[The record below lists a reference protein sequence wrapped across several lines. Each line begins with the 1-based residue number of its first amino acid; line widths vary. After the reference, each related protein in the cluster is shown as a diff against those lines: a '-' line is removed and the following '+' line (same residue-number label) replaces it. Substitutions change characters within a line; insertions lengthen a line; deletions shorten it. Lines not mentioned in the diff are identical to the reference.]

1 MANIEFSFDSRLDA
15 DFLKDVYEG
24 DLEHVQ
30 MIFEQFVKLTPVQ
43 MNDIE
48 DSFQTGAVE
57 NFRQKVHKLK
67 PIFSFVG
74 LTGLTTKA
82 EILEKK
88 CKEITNINE
97 INNLYKDLK
106 NNYAVFFPVIEN
118 ELTRIKG

>member
-1 MANIEFSFDSRLDA
+1 MANIEYSFDSRLDA

-24 DLEHVQ
+24 DLEHAQ
-30 MIFEQFVKLTPVQ
+30 TIFEQFIQLTPVQ

-48 DSFQTGAVE
+48 NTFQTGVVE

-88 CKEITNINE
+88 CKEITNIDE
-97 INNLYKDLK
+97 IDNLYKDLK
-106 NNYAVFFPVIEN
+106 NNYTIFFPVIEN
-118 ELTRIKG
+118 ELTRLKG